1 MLEVIAGIPF
11 KNGVDTLCRQ
21 QFLLLANAV
30 ANLCHYGVLR
40 FLFLITEAEINGSC
54 QWLVDLCILHPL
66 RVPDRWRYGCDT
78 IK

>member
-1 MLEVIAGIPF
+1 MFIYFLDVIHNPCESLSSSFVGMLEVIAGIPF

-40 FLFLITEAEINGSC
+40 LLFLIT
-54 QWLVDLCILHPL
+54 LKV
-66 RVPDRWRYGCDT
+66 R
-78 IK
+78 